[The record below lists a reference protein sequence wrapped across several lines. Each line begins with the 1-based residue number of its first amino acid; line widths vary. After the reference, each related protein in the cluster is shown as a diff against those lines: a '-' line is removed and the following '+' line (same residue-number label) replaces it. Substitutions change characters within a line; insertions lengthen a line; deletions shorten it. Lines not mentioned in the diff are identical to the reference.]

1 MFSFTSLLLEWL
13 KVGGLRRRK
22 QGGTKTHSQVAVHRK
37 GEEEEE
43 GENGRSVPPFSLS
56 ERGKFIPGPE
66 FTASPTGNLKVKREG
81 EGPVSPQ
88 KTWLQQSR
96 FISPLSL
103 RQKLCPSLQP
113 SGPRRIGQK
122 EKVQFKFFLL
132 FSYWERRR
140 KRAGFISTGLFLLS
154 GAQILSAR
162 GGGPPLLIFCALYLK
177 IPGRTARMVQFFPK
191 QKSVKF
197 ISF

>member
-22 QGGTKTHSQVAVHRK
+22 QGGTKTHSSGCAPKRRRGGGGGGGKWPFHPPLFAFREREIHSWARIYCLPHGQSQ
-37 GEEEEE
+37 GEERE
-43 GENGRSVPPFSLS
+43 GDGR
-56 ERGKFIPGPE
+56 PGP
-66 FTASPTGNLKVKREG
+66 
-81 EGPVSPQ
+81 PQ

-132 FSYWERRR
+132 FSGWERRG
-140 KRAGFISTGLFLLS
+140 KRAGFISTFS
-154 GAQILSAR
+154 GAQFLSAK
-162 GGGPPLLIFCALYLK
+162 GGPPLLIFCALYLK

-191 QKSVKF
+191 QKSVKL